1 MDFLHPYPRLL
12 NLAGRFSPP
21 FRPFVEDRSIRATRR
36 LSLRSTVSAAG
47 PIAACL
53 IASAAGAQQIKE
65 VPSTPAAQQTGPIIS
80 DSDFNAVLPALTPDQ
95 TKPETRP
102 QPAPATPQAP
112 PGAPLASD
120 LPAVAPITDTDLT
133 APLPPLSGFDTQ
145 PLDTTTIPAAATP
158 PQIGYDTVLE
168 GLPRAEMPRFN
179 ELSALKAG
187 KGKAA
192 NASMVRARATEDV
205 ALVLRLLN
213 SDGYYDATVTSN
225 ILTPDKG
232 SGRVQAH
239 LVIVPGKRYHLG
251 QIGVKAGPTTPPDL
265 IRANLPLRTGDPIV
279 ADQILAAEANVSVV
293 LPQNGYPFAAVKGRD
308 IALDPTTGA
317 GDYSLQVDTGPRSR
331 FGGFRSDGRVVFQPG
346 HIAELT
352 RFYPGD
358 LYDNRKVDD
367 LRQALVATAL
377 FRSVSV
383 EPVKTGVVNP
393 DGTERVD
400 LVVHQEKGPRHS
412 IAAEAGYSTGQG
424 FTATGTWTDRN
435 LWPPEGALIVTGTVG
450 TQEQDLG
457 VTFRR
462 SNAGARDRT
471 QTDGVLVDHTDETYE
486 AYTATLTWGVSRV
499 STPIWQKEWTWAYGV
514 NLVASHESQAPNATP
529 EVFTDYYTAD
539 VPLKLEWDKTDDL
552 LNPTRGFRVTGQA
565 TPELGLGQSSPSNL
579 LTTLDASLYHS
590 LSAKAVLAARV
601 RIGSIFGGSLLDL
614 APSRR
619 LYAGGGGSVRGYAY
633 EALGPLNASGTPT
646 GGLSVNEL
654 SLELRYRIGS
664 YGIVPF
670 IDAGQVYTSRLPD
683 FSNLKLGAGIG
694 ARVYTNFGPLRI
706 DVATP
711 LSNNKR
717 DVAVALYVGIGQ
729 AF

>member
-1 MDFLHPYPRLL
+1 M
-12 NLAGRFSPP
+12 
-21 FRPFVEDRSIRATRR
+21 
-36 LSLRSTVSAAG
+36 
-47 PIAACL
+47 
-53 IASAAGAQQIKE
+53 ASAQQIKE
-65 VPSTPAAQQTGPIIS
+65 VPATPAAQQTGPIIS
-80 DSDFNAVLPALTPDQ
+80 DSDFNTALPSLTPDQ
-95 TKPETRP
+95 TKPETQP
-102 QPAPATPQAP
+102 QPTAAAPQAP
-112 PGAPLASD
+112 PGAPVASD
-120 LPAVAPITDTDLT
+120 LPAVAPITDSDLT
-133 APLPPLSGFDTQ
+133 TPLTPLSGFDTQ
-145 PLDTTTIPAAATP
+145 PLDTSPIPAAATP
-158 PQIGYDTVLE
+158 PQIDYDTVLE
-168 GLPRAEMPRFN
+168 GLPRPLIARFN
-179 ELSALKAG
+179 PLSALRAG

-225 ILTPDKG
+225 IVTLGHGSAGG
-232 SGRVQAH
+232 SGRVEAH
-239 LVIVPGKRYHLG
+239 LVVVPGKRYHLG
-251 QIGVKAGPTTPPDL
+251 RIGVNAEPTVPADL
-265 IRANLPLRTGDPIV
+265 IAANLPLRTGDPIV

-308 IALDPTTGA
+308 IALDPTASA
-317 GDYSLQVDTGPRSR
+317 GDYTLRVDTGPRSR

-393 DGTERVD
+393 DGTEQVD

-412 IAAEAGYSTGQG
+412 VSAQAGYSTGQG

-435 LWPPEGALIVTGTVG
+435 LWPPEGALIVTGTLG

-462 SNAGARDRT
+462 SNAGERDRT
-471 QTDGVLVDHTDETYE
+471 QTDGVLIDHTDETYE

-539 VPLKLEWDKTDDL
+539 VPLKLEWDRTDDL

-670 IDAGQVYTSRLPD
+670 IDAGQVYSTRLPN
-683 FSNLKLGAGIG
+683 FSNLKIGAGIG